1 VLELPN
7 KASITDP
14 QVERA
19 GALTKF
25 TAAQVKENYPKQL
38 RDLGEQAAAHL
49 SEACTHKEKYEQHL
63 EDAKQ
68 ILDQVRD
75 LCDDSG
81 FAAFYDLFHET
92 FCPNVGR
99 SRTYELLAITTG
111 KKTIENT
118 RADTRERVRR
128 HRAKQKE
135 SVTVT
140 DSPKDE
146 TADPAA
152 DARSDQDGEDP
163 SIAQRRAE
171 HEARFAE
178 PLNST
183 AASSDTDLDVQ
194 TFAGGI
200 LHRKGNDPGNDP
212 AGDDHGGDEHDA
224 VIRNVVLLE
233 FFAQTS
239 GADIYDRI
247 PAVRRVEVIATFLDR
262 LTVQGMCEAMSPDF
276 KDQLRDRLPLK
287 RKPYEHTLN
296 LEVNPARNGRGT
308 HSRR

>member
-1 VLELPN
+1 MLELPN

-140 DSPKDE
+140 DSFNKLIALLLQKIKKQQPKHFINTPH
-146 TADPAA
+146 TAD
-152 DARSDQDGEDP
+152 
-163 SIAQRRAE
+163 
-171 HEARFAE
+171 
-178 PLNST
+178 
-183 AASSDTDLDVQ
+183 
-194 TFAGGI
+194 
-200 LHRKGNDPGNDP
+200 
-212 AGDDHGGDEHDA
+212 
-224 VIRNVVLLE
+224 E
-233 FFAQTS
+233 FKQL
-239 GADIYDRI
+239 
-247 PAVRRVEVIATFLDR
+247 ATFFTNLAKLKQQSLD
-262 LTVQGMCEAMSPDF
+262 L
-276 KDQLRDRLPLK
+276 KD
-287 RKPYEHTLN
+287 
-296 LEVNPARNGRGT
+296 AA
-308 HSRR
+308 